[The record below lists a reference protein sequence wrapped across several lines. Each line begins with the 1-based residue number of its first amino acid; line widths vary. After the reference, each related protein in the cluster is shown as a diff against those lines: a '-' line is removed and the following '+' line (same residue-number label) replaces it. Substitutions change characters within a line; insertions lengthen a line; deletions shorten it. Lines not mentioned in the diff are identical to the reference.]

1 MFRRVIAG
9 FFLGPALLI
18 GSFSW
23 AGFLALRTVFDS
35 SRSATIAQELFDNEE
50 VRSQLADNIASA
62 VEAALPDEVS
72 IDRPQVAAAA
82 ERILADPQVE
92 NLVIEAFSSTHAAF
106 LGEGDA
112 PRTLDLTP
120 VAAMVRQQLAS
131 TAPALAARMPADE
144 SFVVTLP
151 TDQIPDASP
160 VSDFLRKTVP
170 VMAAISVIGLLI
182 ALLATSD
189 RPSVLKRAAGWAI
202 GTTAVYLIIGLGIP
216 ELLRRFAPD
225 QAKVVAALLTA
236 LLRSTLVP
244 SVILAI
250 VGGVL
255 LVLAFAW
262 PDRSSRRPRAA
273 VAAVVPVAPQQPV
286 AAPVAHTQSWPVMPQ
301 PVPQLAA
308 QPVSRPTPTP
318 APQPAPPPLPP
329 TPAPGSTLDPPPAPV
344 PVPSPLPPPAAVSQ
358 PAVSEPPAQAA
369 EPAVVEPPA
378 QAAEPAVSEPPAQAA
393 EPAVSEPPAARQPI
407 PPPTVLPTRATASEP
422 VDLPAWT
429 GEPASTP
436 AKQLAPKWVDG
447 HGWVLDPDDPRPP
460 PDNARWVEGV
470 GHVVPGPPP

>member
-9 FFLGPALLI
+9 LFLGPALLI

-50 VRSQLADNIASA
+50 VRSQLADNVAAA

-72 IDRPQVAAAA
+72 IDRLQVAAAA
-82 ERILADPQVE
+82 EKILADPQVE
-92 NLVIEAFSSTHAAF
+92 SLVIGAFSSTHSAF

-120 VAAMVRQQLAS
+120 VAAMVREQLVSA
-131 TAPALAARMPADE
+131 APALAAMIPADQPL
-144 SFVVTLP
+144 VVTLP

-160 VSDFLRKTVP
+160 VSDFLSKAVP
-170 VMAAISVIGLLI
+170 IMAAASLAGLLI

-225 QAKVVAALLTA
+225 QAKVIAALLTA
-236 LLRSTLVP
+236 LLRSTLLP
-244 SVILAI
+244 SVILAV
-250 VGGVL
+250 VGVAL
-255 LVLAFAW
+255 FVAAFVW
-262 PDRSSRRPRAA
+262 PDGSSRAKA
-273 VAAVVPVAPQQPV
+273 VATVAVTPTALVAPRQQ
-286 AAPVAHTQSWPVMPQ
+286 APMLGPRTETWPAMP
-301 PVPQLAA
+301 
-308 QPVSRPTPTP
+308 P
-318 APQPAPPPLPP
+318 AVQQPAPSSVLEPPPVQQPAPSSVLEPPPMPPPVQEPTSTPPLAPE
-329 TPAPGSTLDPPPAPV
+329 PAPPV
-344 PVPSPLPPPAAVSQ
+344 VIEPAA
-358 PAVSEPPAQAA
+358 
-369 EPAVVEPPA
+369 
-378 QAAEPAVSEPPAQAA
+378 
-393 EPAVSEPPAARQPI
+393 
-407 PPPTVLPTRATASEP
+407 PPPTVLPTRATASES
-422 VDLPAWT
+422 VNLPAWT
-429 GEPASTP
+429 GEPDP
-436 AKQLAPKWVDG
+436 VKWLPPKWVDG

-460 PDNARWVEGV
+460 PANAKWVEGI